1 MDPTLSR
8 ISAGMPETE
17 ARRELA
23 ALMLAGAVKPMFEGD
38 GAGGIFGKGTQGAFA
53 ADLFSN
59 ALAHEMV
66 SQGLDPFLQGADHAG
81 DQRG

>member
-1 MDPTLSR
+1 MDPMITGIR
-8 ISAGMPETE
+8 AGMPEPE

-23 ALMLAGAVKPMFEGD
+23 SLMLSGVIKPMFEGGD
-38 GAGGIFGKGTQGAFA
+38 DGGIFGKGTQ
-53 ADLFSN
+53 ADVASEWFST

-66 SQGLDPFLQGADHAG
+66 QQGLDPFLQGASHAG